1 VRSFPTDRAVAADTL
16 GGLSKTSTLSE
27 PSSRVFIASLLTVL
41 VGFGIYL
48 DQAASDGV
56 PEQAAA
62 APEDAL
68 ARESASDDV
77 RRLVQ
82 WAVSTQDYAGMPF
95 VVIDGVGARIY
106 AFDPRGRLRG
116 LAPVVLGA
124 NDAALAAPA
133 GRFVANTLA
142 SARGPGIVWANDKTR
157 LTLHALTEQASELR
171 PLEPPQAQESASL
184 HVDARFYREYLEAL
198 RMQPSVAYVLPP
210 ANIAVDQMFGIPPAN
225 PGGAAVRAERA
236 RSPS

>member
-1 VRSFPTDRAVAADTL
+1 VRPFPTDRAVAADTL

-48 DQAASDGV
+48 DHAASDGV

-62 APEDAL
+62 ALEDAL

-77 RRLVQ
+77 RRLAQ

-95 VVIDGVGARIY
+95 VVVDRVGARIY

-116 LAPVVLGA
+116 FAPVVL
-124 NDAALAAPA
+124 DADDAVPAAPA
-133 GRFVANTLA
+133 GRFVSNTLA
-142 SARGPGIVWANDKTR
+142 SARGGGIVWANDKTR

-171 PLEPPQAQESASL
+171 RLETPQAQDKRDSGASL
-184 HVDARFYREYLEAL
+184 HVDALFYREYLEAL
-198 RMQPSVAYVLPP
+198 RAQPSVA
-210 ANIAVDQMFGIPPAN
+210 
-225 PGGAAVRAERA
+225 
-236 RSPS
+236 

>member
-62 APEDAL
+62 ALEDAL

-82 WAVSTQDYAGMPF
+82 WAVNTQDYAGMPF

-124 NDAALAAPA
+124 DDAALAAPV

-142 SARGPGIVWANDKTR
+142 STRGGIVWANDKTR
-157 LTLHALTEQASELR
+157 LTLHALTEQAGELR
-171 PLEPPQAQESASL
+171 PLETPQAQEGASM

-198 RMQPSVAYVLPP
+198 RTQASVAYVLPP
-210 ANIAVDQMFGIPPAN
+210 ANIAVDQVFGIPPAN